1 MTREQRSIVD
11 AWAYVIAWAMELHD
25 ADAAYRLTVAAV
37 RRCRELG
44 LWD

>member
-1 MTREQRSIVD
+1 MTREHHRITN
-11 AWAYVIAWAMELHD
+11 AWAQVIARAMELHD